1 MKFSKVVLVAAVVL
15 FACSGA
21 TAARTVLQEQPP
33 QEPQQPPQEPQQ
45 PPQEPQQQQQQEPPP
60 QCQDTFE
67 PQSIQCTFQCPNT
80 GEWEFSCEAQSGNVA
95 SCNAKRAAGEEQE
108 AIYFLCLI
116 PAPNTPPDCQQG
128 IQALNVIPDPCVTEN
143 VNQIVSAWP
152 AAPPQ
157 E

>member
-21 TAARTVLQEQPP
+21 TVARTVLQEQPP
-33 QEPQQPPQEPQQ
+33 QQ
-45 PPQEPQQQQQQEPPP
+45 PQQQAPP
-60 QCQDTFE
+60 QCQDTWE

-95 SCNAKRAAGEEQE
+95 SCNAQRAAGNEQE

-143 VNQIVSAWP
+143 INQIVSAWP
-152 AAPPQ
+152 AAPSQ
-157 E
+157 D